1 MSLFKRKHSK
11 ADLHPPPATTP
22 APAATPAV
30 APSSTP
36 HRGQAYGNVG
46 MGGNNNPRR
55 MTSNPQ
61 LKSSTQASYPAH
73 SSQSP
78 QLNQHLPGQA
88 DTHAGHM
95 GMSMPHPQLGY
106 RSNPQSP
113 TPSANGSAA
122 PGGYGGSPHLGMSP
136 PPIHSA
142 APASVQASA
151 QPHQGH
157 FQHQA
162 PHSNHPQGQSQELGQ
177 GQVQSRPHPA
187 PNPLSYPWQI
197 RPLRLY
203 SSGQNIPASPFPRYG
218 LSVPCFPSHSGHM
231 LVFGGLVN
239 EKVRNDLWSIDIRDL
254 SVMYVK
260 TKGDAPPPRVGHASV
275 IMDRIMVVWGGDTKV
290 DVTDEQDEGLYIL
303 DLRSQ
308 EWTKVPISKG
318 PVGRYG
324 HAACMVENRFYV
336 FGGQADGMFMN
347 DMWMYDIKQLS
358 GTATVHTWEQVSY
371 TTPPPPRRTGHV
383 LVAASSG
390 KLYLFGGTD
399 GNYHYNDTWCFD
411 PSTGAWAELSCIGF
425 IPLPREG
432 HAAAIVDDTIY
443 IFGGRDVKGKDLG
456 DLAAFRLSNQRWFM
470 FQNMGPSPAARSGHA
485 MVSAHGKIFVV
496 GGEANQVPLEPGERD
511 DPQKIHVLDTSK
523 IKYPHD
529 AKNKTPMTDQADSRG
544 TQDTPQPGQQQGQTQ
559 GRLPQSAST
568 EGLNTRAG
576 TSSPSSER
584 GPSTQHVL
592 TQNQPPTVDTQV
604 SQQPQAQVPQPPLQS
619 PRNVGPVLITK
630 PNGPPPQR
638 PRREGDEEYR
648 EAMSPTK
655 LHYSSQASD
664 QAQSPVQPSLPSRVT
679 SPAHISPTSPK
690 NHPKMFHS
698 SVNGTRSPSPRLRN
712 ADGPSS
718 ERERAPPPPD
728 AFYYGRRSPTANGF
742 RQSASSRPSSF
753 GPSNDLMK
761 ELRAKENEA
770 EEGKRRETALKI
782 ILNRAIK
789 QGFLLG
795 DEEQKPS
802 GGDKEGQAD
811 DNKQNDDLV
820 GRLTDA
826 LVRLKK
832 EKAEMQN
839 DLVAQIRAASARSA
853 EADHLRRGALQE
865 TAFYRAKI
873 AALETNSPLDLKR
886 VEKERINEL
895 EKQINILANENA
907 QLSKELEWE
916 KEGREQANCLRSSAT
931 QREAETLKRA
941 EEAEEA
947 QREALEEL
955 ERMRDHFLTYEQ
967 SAREHTEQL
976 ITLSSRVQQRE
987 AERDQ
992 LRSQLDEA
1000 IATRDQ
1006 NVQLV
1011 NEVQAAITSA
1021 GLMASEMEA
1030 MYAKESGKVQQLEK
1044 ELAECRVELE
1054 SRTRNAELAA
1064 ERLKEIENAYAKSRE
1079 EADAL
1084 RAVTT
1089 SRLGEILDSHKEM
1102 RADETRV
1109 TKGHQ
1114 EQLQALEEEGKS
1126 LRKMLKEAGQ
1136 RVDAAE
1142 SGVNQHRTKM
1152 RDMGSKVQALRS
1164 ELRTSQTK
1172 LLSAQAEAARYKQL
1186 HSTRDEEL
1194 KEKETAVTDV
1204 ETRCTMLRN
1213 LLADHGIAV
1222 NDSDLDDIKTPS
1234 TRELE
1239 GKLREQARV
1248 NEAAQREIQDLR
1260 TRCEEAEV
1268 KVESLGKLV
1277 ERIKDARSPTMR
1289 SPTPTDGEI
1298 SRVSELEKKLIDME
1312 KEHRDK
1318 VAGLETDYQTAVRYV
1333 KGTEKMLK
1341 RMKDELN
1348 RQKATNTAIQTE
1360 LDHIRGRS
1368 IISGRSTPSSSS
1380 VVESDVQRRFN
1391 VLQIQH
1397 QKLQEDFSASQDVLS
1412 ARNREVDLL
1421 RMRLDEA
1428 ERDMESL
1435 RDDLAQAQDRIQTL
1449 LDVKGGSDDEDDG
1462 SLEAT
1467 MAFDKFSQELK
1478 QWERS
1483 RSPGEGTFEEKSSEE
1498 GMTMP
1503 SQSAG
1508 YQARVVTQSSKAHSP
1523 SNSEYSGDWVQ

>member
-1 MSLFKRKHSK
+1 
-11 ADLHPPPATTP
+11 
-22 APAATPAV
+22 
-30 APSSTP
+30 
-36 HRGQAYGNVG
+36 
-46 MGGNNNPRR
+46 

-61 LKSSTQASYPAH
+61 LKSSAQASYPAH
-73 SSQSP
+73 SGQSP
-78 QLNQHLPGQA
+78 QLNQHLPGQV

-95 GMSMPHPQLGY
+95 SMMSTPHPQLGY
-106 RSNPQSP
+106 RINPQSP
-113 TPSANGSAA
+113 TPSANGPAA
-122 PGGYGGSPHLGMSP
+122 SGGYGGSPHLGMSP
-136 PPIHSA
+136 PPIHSS

-151 QPHQGH
+151 QPQQGQL
-157 FQHQA
+157 QHQA
-162 PHSNHPQGQSQELGQ
+162 LHSNHPQGQSQEIGQ
-177 GQVQSRPHPA
+177 GQLQSRPHPS

-203 SSGQNIPASPFPRYG
+203 SSGQNVPASPFPRYG

-275 IMDRIMVVWGGDTKV
+275 IMDRIMVVWGGDTKI
-290 DVTDEQDEGLYIL
+290 DVADEQDEGLYIL

-358 GTATVHTWEQVSY
+358 GTAMVHTWEQVSY

-529 AKNKTPMTDQADSRG
+529 AKSKTTMADQADSRG
-544 TQDTPQPGQQQGQTQ
+544 MQGTPQPGQQQGQTP

-568 EGLNTRAG
+568 EGLNTRTG

-592 TQNQPPTVDTQV
+592 TQSQSQVLDTQV
-604 SQQPQAQVPQPPLQS
+604 SPQSQAQIPQPPLQS
-619 PRNVGPVLITK
+619 PRNVGPVLTTK

-638 PRREGDEEYR
+638 PRREGDEEFR

-664 QAQSPVQPSLPSRVT
+664 QAQSPVQSSLPSRVT
-679 SPAHISPTSPK
+679 SPTHISPTSPK

-753 GPSNDLMK
+753 GASNDLVK
-761 ELRAKENEA
+761 EVRAKENEV

-782 ILNRAIK
+782 ILNRAVK

-802 GGDKEGQAD
+802 GGDKEEQAD
-811 DNKQNDDLV
+811 DNKQNDGLV

-832 EKAEMQN
+832 EKAKMQN
-839 DLVAQIRAASARSA
+839 DLVAQIRAASAKSV

-873 AALETNSPLDLKR
+873 AALETNSLLDLKR

-907 QLSKELEWE
+907 QMSKELEWE
-916 KEGREQANCLRSSAT
+916 KEGREQANCLHSSAT
-931 QREAETLKRA
+931 QREAETLRRA

-947 QREALEEL
+947 QKEALEEL
-955 ERMRDHFLTYEQ
+955 ERLRGHFLTYEQ
-967 SAREHTEQL
+967 GAREHSEQL

-1006 NVQLV
+1006 NIQLV
-1011 NEVQAAITSA
+1011 SEVQAAITSA

-1030 MYAKESGKVQQLEK
+1030 MYTKESVKVQQLEE
-1044 ELAECRVELE
+1044 ELAECRAELE
-1054 SRTRNAELAA
+1054 SRTRNAELAT
-1064 ERLKEIENAYAKSRE
+1064 EKLKEIENAYAKSRE

-1102 RADETRV
+1102 RADETRAAR
-1109 TKGHQ
+1109 GHQ

-1152 RDMGSKVQALRS
+1152 RDVESKVQTLRG

-1172 LLSAQAEAARYKQL
+1172 LLSAQAEVARYKQL

-1194 KEKETAVTDV
+1194 KEKEIAMTEV
-1204 ETRCTMLRN
+1204 ETRCAMLRN

-1222 NDSDLDDIKTPS
+1222 NDSDLEDIKAPS

-1239 GKLREQARV
+1239 GKLREQTRV
-1248 NEAAQREIQDLR
+1248 SEAAQREIQDLR

-1277 ERIKDARSPTMR
+1277 ERIKGARSPTSASMR
-1289 SPTPTDGEI
+1289 SPTPTSGEMT
-1298 SRVSELEKKLIDME
+1298 RVSELEKKLIDME

-1318 VAGLETDYQTAVRYV
+1318 VAGLETDYQTAVR
-1333 KGTEKMLK
+1333 
-1341 RMKDELN
+1341 
-1348 RQKATNTAIQTE
+1348 QKATNTTIQTE
-1360 LDHIRGRS
+1360 LDHLRGRS
-1368 IISGRSTPSSSS
+1368 SISGRSTPSSSS
-1380 VVESDVQRRFN
+1380 VIESDVQRRFN
-1391 VLQIQH
+1391 VLQNQH

-1435 RDDLAQAQDRIQTL
+1435 RDDLAQAQHRIQTL

-1483 RSPGEGTFEEKSSEE
+1483 RSPGEGNFEDKSSEE
-1498 GMTMP
+1498 GTTMP
-1503 SQSAG
+1503 GQSAS
-1508 YQARVVTQSSKAHSP
+1508 YQARVVAQSSKAHSP
-1523 SNSEYSGDWVQ
+1523 SSSEYSGDWVQ